1 MNASA
6 RAADVHTPGDARR
19 LVLAALI
26 PLAAFGLQS
35 AFWTAIQPYVWLLFY
50 PAVFFSSWVGGLR
63 GGLVATFLSTG
74 LVWYFFIPPRFS
86 FGVHSPM
93 AYLSMAVFAGMG
105 VLFSLFHG
113 RLRKA
118 NRQAAEALTAVR
130 SINDRLEAQVLER
143 TADLQETNAALR
155 ASKAELAAAL
165 ASMTDA
171 VFISDNQGR
180 FVEFNEAFATFHKFK
195 NKEECAKTLA
205 EYPVFLEVLLP
216 SGELA
221 PLSQWAVSRALR
233 GETVTNAEYTL
244 RRKDTG
250 ETWVGS
256 YSFGP
261 IRDQAGAIVGSVVA
275 GRDITERKRAETET
289 RRLLDVVQQEKDRLS
304 SLVNSISDE
313 VWFADTEKRF
323 TLANPSALRE
333 FGLEAAGGIGVEQL
347 AANLEVLR
355 PDGTPRPVE
364 EAPPLRA
371 LKGEIV
377 RDVEEMIRSRS
388 SGELRYRQVSSSPVR
403 DTHGAIIG
411 SVSVVRDITERKQ
424 AEAARRDSETRYRS
438 LFDNM
443 LNGLA
448 YCRMLF
454 DGDRP
459 QDFVYLAVNQA
470 FGTLTGLNDVEGK
483 KVSEVIPGIREADPL
498 LLELYGRVARTGVPE
513 RTETYVEALKMWFAI
528 AVYSPG
534 KDHFVT
540 VFDVITERKRAEEA
554 LRTLNNE
561 LEQRVRERTAQLETA
576 NKELEAFSYSV
587 SHDLRAPLRHV
598 RGYAEMLAKE
608 AGDRLSEEG
617 RRLLKII
624 ADASEEMGVLIDDLL
639 AFSRMGRI
647 EMRAVSVELDTLVRE
662 ALRGL
667 ESATSGRNIVWKIP
681 ALPAVQGDP
690 AMLRQV
696 FANLLGNAVKYTR
709 PRDPAQIEVGCAG
722 EEAGRIILFVRD
734 NGVGFD
740 PQYAHKLF
748 GVFQRLHRADQFE
761 GTGIG
766 LANVRRIIARHG
778 GRTWAEGKVDEGAT
792 FYFTLK
798 PSAVPVKRKE
808 FRP

>member
-6 RAADVHTPGDARR
+6 RAADLHTPGGARR
-19 LVLAALI
+19 LVLAVLI
-26 PLAAFGLQS
+26 PLAACGLQS
-35 AFWTAIQPYVWLLFY
+35 AFWAAIQPYVWLLFY

-275 GRDITERKRAETET
+275 GRDITERK
-289 RRLLDVVQQEKDRLS
+289 
-304 SLVNSISDE
+304 
-313 VWFADTEKRF
+313 
-323 TLANPSALRE
+323 
-333 FGLEAAGGIGVEQL
+333 
-347 AANLEVLR
+347 
-355 PDGTPRPVE
+355 
-364 EAPPLRA
+364 
-371 LKGEIV
+371 
-377 RDVEEMIRSRS
+377 
-388 SGELRYRQVSSSPVR
+388 
-403 DTHGAIIG
+403 
-411 SVSVVRDITERKQ
+411 Q

-513 RTETYVEALKMWFAI
+513 RTETYVEALRMWFAI
-528 AVYSPG
+528 SVYSPG

-681 ALPAVQGDP
+681 ALPAVQAGPGQP
-690 AMLRQV
+690 AGQRREIHPPARPGADRGRLR
-696 FANLLGNAVKYTR
+696 
-709 PRDPAQIEVGCAG
+709 
-722 EEAGRIILFVRD
+722 GRRGRAHYPVR
-734 NGVGFD
+734 
-740 PQYAHKLF
+740 
-748 GVFQRLHRADQFE
+748 
-761 GTGIG
+761 
-766 LANVRRIIARHG
+766 AR
-778 GRTWAEGKVDEGAT
+778 
-792 FYFTLK
+792 
-798 PSAVPVKRKE
+798 
-808 FRP
+808 